1 MIVYLLTEEQKV
13 LLEGREFA
21 KDSFFK
27 PIDDANGNWVITEEE
42 VSIASCEDIL
52 WVKDLPQI
60 EYKAKE
66 IFDLKVE

>member
-13 LLEGREFA
+13 LLEGREAA